1 MQALLGMKNPLT
13 TVTQKLSSIN
23 PLAKKATPAAP
34 STGIMS
40 RTIGK
45 IWHYVLTGVCP
56 VLIFIPL
63 FSYIFPSDSSALAII
78 NSILVT
84 TFGMV
89 YTFGINGVNLV
100 ASNSSYWA
108 VGKFM
113 FNQICITLSQILSI
127 EYAGRWWLPLI
138 QSILQYANP
147 WYIFDIIRVYDPE
160 FQNKGYKIPFLNKL
174 ANDNISNNRN
184 LVPGD
189 IGYIEK
195 DELGKET
202 RTYGLFYKAVGG
214 ILVFFLPGIYA
225 IVDSLPAEL
234 KGKFQPFL
242 DLFSSILGGVSAL
255 AGGGLG
261 IMLLPKLV
269 SSVQGNI
276 TKLMRGGSEEHIVQ
290 SGIEQTGGSGENVPT
305 VEEIAQSL
313 LKNKSTAQGGGGAST
328 DPESATFMGLL
339 GITVLGGISLAL
351 VRRKRVSAATL

>member
-1 MQALLGMKNPLT
+1 MQALLGMKNPLAT
-13 TVTQKLSSIN
+13 
-23 PLAKKATPAAP
+23 KATPAAP

-160 FQNKGYKIPFLNKL
+160 FQIKGYKIPFLNKL
-174 ANDNISNNRN
+174 ANDNISNNRI

-195 DELGKET
+195 ELGKET

-225 IVDSLPAEL
+225 VVDSLPAEL